1 MTKRVGERGRR
12 EKHAWQFKARF
23 RRHAF
28 GCKSQPAV
36 QRIREAVLEIKR
48 HARGTPLVA
57 AEGAVL
63 FLEKL
68 SPAVEHVDGS
78 SGAVGSAIDAA
89 ISTLAPIIASCG
101 ADATTRE
108 NWLERLWDA
117 YQHDAVPCIEG
128 IAEYWGELCASPAVA
143 SRWAD
148 RLIDPCRLAWG
159 SGFSQAG
166 PYKGS
171 TVCLSALFA
180 AGRYDELLQLLES
193 APHAMW
199 CYRKFGASALFA
211 LGRKAS
217 AIRYARASR
226 GPSASI
232 ALACEEILLSSGL
245 AEEAYRLYALTAH
258 RCETYLA
265 WFRAVCRK
273 YPHREPARILR
284 DLIQQTPG
292 AEHKWFAAARDAKLF
307 DEAIALA
314 NRCPCSPQ
322 TLVRA
327 ARDFADTN
335 PRFALEAGLAGLRW
349 LARGYGPPV
358 TGPDV
363 LQAYSFTM
371 KAAAN
376 AGCSVEALQ
385 RIRKFVAGGDTGGG
399 RLMAQVLGRQLG
411 LAI

>member
-1 MTKRVGERGRR
+1 MTKRVGESGLR

-28 GCKSQPAV
+28 GCRSQPAI

-48 HARGTPLVA
+48 HARSAPLVA

-68 SPAVEHVDGS
+68 APAIEHVDGS
-78 SGAVGSAIDAA
+78 SGAVGSVVDGAIA
-89 ISTLAPIIASCG
+89 TLVPIIASGG
-101 ADATTRE
+101 ADAPVRDA
-108 NWLERLWDA
+108 WLERLWDA
-117 YQHDAVPCIEG
+117 YQHDGMACIDTL
-128 IAEYWGELCASPAVA
+128 ADYWGELCASPAVA

-148 RLIDPCRLAWG
+148 RLIEPCRLAWG
-159 SGFSQAG
+159 PGRSSLTGTF
-166 PYKGS
+166 KGA

-180 AGRYDELLQLLES
+180 AGRYGELLQLLEF

-211 LGRKAS
+211 MGRKAG
-217 AIRYARASR
+217 AIRYAQASS

-245 AEEAYRLYALTAH
+245 AEEAYRRYGLTAH
-258 RCETYLA
+258 RCETHLA

-273 YPHREPARILR
+273 YPQRQPAGVLR

-292 AEHKWFAAARDAKLF
+292 AESKWFAAARDAKLF

-314 NRCPCSPQ
+314 NRSPCLPQ
-322 TLVRA
+322 TLVRT
-327 ARDFADTN
+327 ARDFADKN

-349 LARGYGPPV
+349 LAQGYGSPV
-358 TGPDV
+358 TGTDV
-363 LQAYSFTM
+363 LEAYSLTM
-371 KAAAN
+371 RAAAN
-376 AGCSVEALQ
+376 AGRSAEALQ
-385 RIRKFVAGGDTGGG
+385 RIRKFVAAGATRG
-399 RLMAQVLGRQLG
+399 RFMAQVLSRQLG